1 MIKCGICGKEF
12 EDGQFDEYRS
22 HVNQCAYEAGLKKKT
37 EEMKKINEKLEELKR
52 AKVCYEGLRDEF
64 KKNYPDIYKANFKD
78 ESASNKDVKSDK
90 LNNPYKIKVLSDKEM
105 DDFHKEV
112 LSLFRL

>member
-12 EDGQFDEYRS
+12 EDGQFDEYAA
-22 HVNQCAYEAGLKKKT
+22 HVNKCAYEARLKKKT

-78 ESASNKDVKSDK
+78 ESVSNEKPDKKRDLEKSIYTVD
-90 LNNPYKIKVLSDKEM
+90 LNDIHP
-105 DDFHKEV
+105 DDFHKILYSL
-112 LSLFRL
+112 LS

>member
-12 EDGQFDEYRS
+12 EDGQFDEYAA
-22 HVNQCAYEAGLKKKT
+22 HVNQCAAEMSMKKKT

-64 KKNYPDIYKANFKD
+64 KKNYPDIYKANFND
-78 ESASNKDVKSDK
+78 ESVSNEDVKPNKSS
-90 LNNPYKIKVLSDKEM
+90 NPYKIKVLSDKEM

>member
-12 EDGQFDEYRS
+12 ENGQFDEYAA
-22 HVNQCAYEAGLKKKT
+22 HVQKCAAEMSMKKKT

-78 ESASNKDVKSDK
+78 ENVSNKDVKSDK